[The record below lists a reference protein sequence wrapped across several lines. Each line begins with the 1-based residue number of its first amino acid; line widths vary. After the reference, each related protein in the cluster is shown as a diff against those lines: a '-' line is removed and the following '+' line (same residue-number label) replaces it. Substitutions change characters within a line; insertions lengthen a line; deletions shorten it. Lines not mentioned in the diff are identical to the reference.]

1 MAFVLYFGT
10 IFLLF
15 IYKRTNFGILIAIL
29 FTLFKHMVILK
40 LIYTV
45 EELNI
50 LKEKI
55 WPEENIQRLM

>member
-1 MAFVLYFGT
+1 
-10 IFLLF
+10 
-15 IYKRTNFGILIAIL
+15 
-29 FTLFKHMVILK
+29 MVILK